1 MKLSAILFT
10 VICPGCG
17 HISLG
22 LARRGLLLLFCFA
35 AFLAATILANT
46 MLVGAMAARL
56 FVAGICLSA
65 FVWLVALIDLLR
77 IGRRIKED
85 MGKFVLEAPGVE
97 THPSSL
103 YREGR
108 VSYLKGEF
116 EKARKFFRRSL
127 EKDPADIDALYQ
139 LARVNLELRDMDA
152 ARELFNRYLKQEK
165 GVKWRMEAE
174 NCLKDICV

>member
-10 VICPGCG
+10 VICPGYG

-22 LARRGLLLLFCFA
+22 LGRRGLLLLFCFA
-35 AFLAATILANT
+35 TFLVATILANT
-46 MLVGAMAARL
+46 MLVGALAARL
-56 FVAGICLSA
+56 FVVGICLSA

-85 MGKFVLEAPGVE
+85 LGRFVLEAPGVE

-108 VSYLKGEF
+108 ISYLRGEL
-116 EKARKFFRRSL
+116 EEARALFRRSL
-127 EKDPADIDALYQ
+127 EKDPADSDVLYQ
-139 LARVNLELRDMDA
+139 LARVNLELREVDA

-174 NCLKDICV
+174 NYLKDINV